1 MGPDQAILRFL
12 FRSPMMANTTNSG
25 TPTANATMKPM
36 RVLWLRLSHQPSG
49 VDGSGVPPV
58 LVDEL
63 LLEFDVIG
71 LATGPTTIVV
81 VDTGV
86 GGVVSD

>member
-1 MGPDQAILRFL
+1 
-12 FRSPMMANTTNSG
+12 
-25 TPTANATMKPM
+25 
-36 RVLWLRLSHQPSG
+36 
-49 VDGSGVPPV
+49 V
-58 LVDEL
+58 LVDDL
-63 LLEFDVIG
+63 LLEFDVFG

>member
-1 MGPDQAILRFL
+1 
-12 FRSPMMANTTNSG
+12 MMANTTNSE

-36 RVLWLRLSHQPSG
+36 RVPWLRLSHQPFG
-49 VDGSGVPPV
+49 ADGSGVPPV